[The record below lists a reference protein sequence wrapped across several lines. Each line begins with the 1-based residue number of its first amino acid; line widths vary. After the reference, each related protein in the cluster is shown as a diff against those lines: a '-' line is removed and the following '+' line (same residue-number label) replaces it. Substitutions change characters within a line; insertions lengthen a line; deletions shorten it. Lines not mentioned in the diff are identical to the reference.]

1 RHAPKAGVTMMLV
14 VLVMTVFVDLII
26 AVATGM
32 VMASMVFMKRHSD
45 LQLQSIKTIREV
57 DEDTPLSQEEAE
69 IFRAAQ
75 GRILLVHLGGP
86 MSFGA
91 AKGMARLLAQFDEY
105 DSLILEL
112 TDMPQIDFTASRAL
126 FDMVTDAKSMGR
138 EVFLVGTRKP
148 VQEMLTKQGIIA
160 EVPAGHRVEKR
171 LAALQEAQRLLRAK
185 QA

>member
-1 RHAPKAGVTMMLV
+1 
-14 VLVMTVFVDLII
+14 
-26 AVATGM
+26 M

-57 DEDTPLSQEEAE
+57 DEDTPLSPEEAE

-112 TDMPQIDFTASRAL
+112 TDMPQIDFTASRAP
-126 FDMVTDAKSMGR
+126 S
-138 EVFLVGTRKP
+138 
-148 VQEMLTKQGIIA
+148 IW
-160 EVPAGHRVEKR
+160 
-171 LAALQEAQRLLRAK
+171 
-185 QA
+185 